1 MQKGNMHNSRYIN
14 NSFIKKEVTMFL
26 NNAPKKLLKKY
37 PITDLIYITHDCFVY
52 KSEQTNSG
60 NLRII
65 KITPYV
71 HKQHCILKAVSH
83 INDTHLLTP
92 VSVEKY
98 QNFTVSVYPYKL
110 SVIDKIIYSKLCF
123 DELLTLALDLCDG
136 IIRLHSSN
144 ILHLDISPNNI
155 YLNDD
160 NTFCIGDFSSSQKK
174 SNNKIRRNIYFT
186 EGYSPP
192 EFKAYSK
199 NLVQINELSDE
210 YSLAKTILSL
220 CHGYN
225 TSAKDHPV
233 QDTTDI
239 PEYFFDILNK
249 ASSEIQE
256 YRSNPP
262 EAKQKKPLSGT
273 TNLWKPRSPLL
284 PWEEQRLYPSRSAG
298 GCRMPM

>member
-174 SNNKIRRNIYFT
+174 VIIKYAAIFILQKATLLLNLKHIPKIW
-186 EGYSPP
+186 
-192 EFKAYSK
+192 
-199 NLVQINELSDE
+199 
-210 YSLAKTILSL
+210 
-220 CHGYN
+220 
-225 TSAKDHPV
+225 
-233 QDTTDI
+233 
-239 PEYFFDILNK
+239 
-249 ASSEIQE
+249 
-256 YRSNPP
+256 YR
-262 EAKQKKPLSGT
+262 
-273 TNLWKPRSPLL
+273 
-284 PWEEQRLYPSRSAG
+284 
-298 GCRMPM
+298 